1 MTHAAPIAA
10 LPGDGLSI
18 AARIERLP
26 VGSFHRRF
34 IALVS
39 LGGWFDFYDIYMMA
53 YIGATLQHSGFLTLQ
68 QFSNVIAAGFLGM
81 FTGTIVFG
89 MGSDRMGRRSA
100 FVAMLLIYS
109 VFTLAGAFAPS
120 AGWLIVLRF
129 FAGIG
134 IGAELVVID
143 TYVSEMVPSGA
154 RGRYVAI
161 SQMTGFTAV
170 PIVAILVR
178 VLAPTHFLVDGWR
191 WVMVIGSLGS
201 ALVWYFRRRLPESPR
216 WLASRGRH
224 EEAERIVAALES
236 GSLYS
241 DPRDKTVAER
251 AAAATAAGS
260 SVLEKSAPDRG
271 LEINPVAEQVA
282 EVPAGGERASFAEL
296 WRPPYRRRTIMLVIF
311 HALQTIGYYGFANW
325 APTFLLRRGVS
336 LVHSLE
342 YTLLIA
348 LVSPLGPALAVLTSD
363 RLERKWAIVTM
374 ALLIAAFG
382 LGFAF
387 WSAPVLIVASGALVT
402 LCSNWFSALL
412 HAYQSELFPT
422 RLRATGVG
430 FTYSWSRL
438 SAVFSSLLIGAV
450 LVRGGVGAVFTLL
463 AAAMCG
469 VALII
474 GLLGPRTNRI
484 ALEQLAK

>member
-1 MTHAAPIAA
+1 LIATN
-10 LPGDGLSI
+10 SI
-18 AARIERLP
+18 AARIERIS
-26 VGSFHRRF
+26 VGKFHRRF

-53 YIGATLQHSGFLTLQ
+53 YIGAALQQSGFLSLH
-68 QFSNVIAAGFLGM
+68 QFTTVIAAGFLGM

-100 FVAMLLIYS
+100 FVTMLLIYS
-109 VFTLAGAFAPS
+109 LFTLAGAFAPS
-120 AGWLIVLRF
+120 AGWLVVLRF

-143 TYVSEMVPSGA
+143 TYVSEMVPSSA

-161 SQMTGFTAV
+161 TQTTGFTAV
-170 PIVAILVR
+170 PVVAILVR
-178 VLAPTHFLVDGWR
+178 LLVPTHFLIEGWR

-201 ALVWYFRRRLPESPR
+201 ALAWYFRRSLPESPR
-216 WLASRGRH
+216 WLESRGRH
-224 EEAERIVAALES
+224 TEAEQVLASLEANSYAPERDRS
-236 GSLYS
+236 GERRATSG
-241 DPRDKTVAER
+241 ER
-251 AAAATAAGS
+251 AAEH
-260 SVLEKSAPDRG
+260 V
-271 LEINPVAEQVA
+271 
-282 EVPAGGERASFAEL
+282 GERASFAEL
-296 WRPPYRRRTIMLVIF
+296 WRPPYRRRTIMLMMF

-336 LVHSLE
+336 LLHSLE
-342 YTLLIA
+342 YTLMIA
-348 LVSPLGPALAVLTSD
+348 LVSPLGPALAVWTSD
-363 RLERKWAIVTM
+363 KLERKWSIVVT

-387 WSAPVLIVASGALVT
+387 WSLPVLIVASGALVT
-402 LCSNWFSALL
+402 LFSNWFSALL

-438 SAVFSSLLIGAV
+438 SAVFSSLLIGTV
-450 LVRGGVGAVFTLL
+450 LVRAGVGGVFTLL
-463 AAAMCG
+463 AAAMVG
-469 VALII
+469 VALVI
-474 GLLGPRTNRI
+474 GGFGPRTNRI
-484 ALEQLAK
+484 ALEELAR

>member
-1 MTHAAPIAA
+1 LIETN
-10 LPGDGLSI
+10 SI
-18 AARIERLP
+18 AARIEQIP
-26 VGSFHRRF
+26 VGKFHRRF

-53 YIGATLQHSGFLTLQ
+53 YIGAALQQSGFLSLH
-68 QFSNVIAAGFLGM
+68 QFTTAIAAGFLGM

-100 FVAMLLIYS
+100 FVTMLLIYS
-109 VFTLAGAFAPS
+109 LFTLAGAFAPS
-120 AGWLIVLRF
+120 AAWLVVLRF

-143 TYVSEMVPSGA
+143 TYVSEMVPSSS

-161 SQMTGFTAV
+161 TQTTGFTAV
-170 PIVAILVR
+170 PVVAILVR
-178 VLAPTHFLVDGWR
+178 LLVPTHFLMEGWR

-201 ALVWYFRRRLPESPR
+201 ALAWYFRRSLPESPR
-216 WLASRGRH
+216 WLESRGRH
-224 EEAERIVAALES
+224 QEAQQVVAMLES
-236 GSLYS
+236 DS
-241 DPRDKTVAER
+241 PNR
-251 AAAATAAGS
+251 A
-260 SVLEKSAPDRG
+260 SVLEAAAQPPPS
-271 LEINPVAEQVA
+271 
-282 EVPAGGERASFAEL
+282 ERASFAEL

-336 LVHSLE
+336 LLHSLE

-348 LVSPLGPALAVLTSD
+348 LVSPLGPAIAVWTSD
-363 RLERKWAIVTM
+363 KLERKWSIVVT
-374 ALLIAAFG
+374 ALLIAMFG

-387 WSAPVLIVASGALVT
+387 WSLPALIVASGALVT

-450 LVRGGVGAVFTLL
+450 LVHGVPAVFALL

-469 VALII
+469 VALVI
-474 GLLGPRTNRI
+474 GIFGPRTNRI
-484 ALEQLAK
+484 ALEQLSR

>member
-1 MTHAAPIAA
+1 MLVKPLET
-10 LPGDGLSI
+10 I

-26 VGSFHRRF
+26 LGRFHRRF

-53 YIGATLQHSGFLTLQ
+53 YIGATLQNSGFLTLQ
-68 QFSNVIAAGFLGM
+68 QFSTVIAAGFLGM
-81 FTGTIVFG
+81 FTGTIIFG

-109 VFTLAGAFAPS
+109 AFTLAGAFAPS
-120 AGWLIVLRF
+120 AGWLIALRF

-161 SQMTGFTAV
+161 SQTTGFTAV

-178 VLAPTHFLVDGWR
+178 VLAPTHFLIDGWR
-191 WVMVIGSLGS
+191 WVMVIGSMGA
-201 ALVWYFRRRLPESPR
+201 ALAWYFRRRLPESPR
-216 WLASRGRH
+216 WLESRGRH
-224 EEAERIVAALES
+224 AEAERIVAALES
-236 GSLYS
+236 ESLS
-241 DPRDKTVAER
+241 GDSRDTTKIPISADGAAQER
-251 AAAATAAGS
+251 S
-260 SVLEKSAPDRG
+260 
-271 LEINPVAEQVA
+271 
-282 EVPAGGERASFAEL
+282 SFAEL
-296 WRPPYRRRTIMLVIF
+296 WRPPYRRRTIMLMIF

-342 YTLLIA
+342 YTMLIA
-348 LVSPLGPALAVLTSD
+348 LVAPLGPALAVLTSD
-363 RLERKWAIVTM
+363 RLERKWAIVGM
-374 ALLIAAFG
+374 ALLIAALG

-469 VALII
+469 VALVI
-474 GLLGPRTNRI
+474 GVFGPRTNRI
-484 ALEQLAK
+484 ALEQLAR

>member
-1 MTHAAPIAA
+1 MLVKPLET
-10 LPGDGLSI
+10 I

-26 VGSFHRRF
+26 LGRFHRRF

-53 YIGATLQHSGFLTLQ
+53 YIGATLQNSGFLTLQ
-68 QFSNVIAAGFLGM
+68 QFSTVIAAGFLGM
-81 FTGTIVFG
+81 FTGTIIFG

-109 VFTLAGAFAPS
+109 AFTLAGAFAPS
-120 AGWLIVLRF
+120 AGWLIALRF

-161 SQMTGFTAV
+161 SQTTGFTAV

-178 VLAPTHFLVDGWR
+178 VLAPTHFLIDGWR
-191 WVMVIGSLGS
+191 WVMVIGSMGA
-201 ALVWYFRRRLPESPR
+201 ALAWYFRRRLPESPR
-216 WLASRGRH
+216 WLESRGRH
-224 EEAERIVAALES
+224 AEAERIVAALES
-236 GSLYS
+236 ESLS
-241 DPRDKTVAER
+241 GDSRDTTKIPISADGAAQER
-251 AAAATAAGS
+251 S
-260 SVLEKSAPDRG
+260 
-271 LEINPVAEQVA
+271 
-282 EVPAGGERASFAEL
+282 SFAEL
-296 WRPPYRRRTIMLVIF
+296 WRPPYRRRTTMLMIF

-342 YTLLIA
+342 YTMLIA
-348 LVSPLGPALAVLTSD
+348 LVAPLGPALAVLTSD

-374 ALLIAAFG
+374 ALLIAALG

-474 GLLGPRTNRI
+474 GLFGPRTNRI
-484 ALEQLAK
+484 TLEQLAK

>member
-1 MTHAAPIAA
+1 MLVKTPET
-10 LPGDGLSI
+10 I

-26 VGSFHRRF
+26 VSKFHRRF

-68 QFSNVIAAGFLGM
+68 QFSTVIAAGFLGM

-109 VFTLAGAFAPS
+109 AFTLAGAFAPT
-120 AGWLIVLRF
+120 AAWLIALRF

-143 TYVSEMVPSGA
+143 TYVSEMVPSGS

-178 VLAPTHFLVDGWR
+178 VLAPTHFLIDGWR
-191 WVMVIGSLGS
+191 WVMVIGSLGA
-201 ALVWYFRRRLPESPR
+201 ALAWYFRRRLPESPR
-216 WLASRGRH
+216 WLASRGRR
-224 EEAERIVAALES
+224 EEAERIVTSLES
-236 GSLYS
+236 ESLS
-241 DPRDKTVAER
+241 GDSLRRTVAESV
-251 AAAATAAGS
+251 AAGTATGTTAT
-260 SVLEKSAPDRG
+260 KSTTTERVPLKG
-271 LEINPVAEQVA
+271 TSEINPPQENTAGRS
-282 EVPAGGERASFAEL
+282 AGGERASFADL

-348 LVSPLGPALAVLTSD
+348 LVAPLGPALAVLTSD
-363 RLERKWAIVTM
+363 RLERKWTIVIM
-374 ALLIAAFG
+374 ALLIAALG

-438 SAVFSSLLIGAV
+438 SAAFSSLLIGVV

-463 AAAMCG
+463 AASMCG

-484 ALEQLAK
+484 ALEELAR

>member
-1 MTHAAPIAA
+1 
-10 LPGDGLSI
+10 
-18 AARIERLP
+18 
-26 VGSFHRRF
+26 
-34 IALVS
+34 
-39 LGGWFDFYDIYMMA
+39 
-53 YIGATLQHSGFLTLQ
+53 
-68 QFSNVIAAGFLGM
+68 
-81 FTGTIVFG
+81 
-89 MGSDRMGRRSA
+89 
-100 FVAMLLIYS
+100 
-109 VFTLAGAFAPS
+109 
-120 AGWLIVLRF
+120 
-129 FAGIG
+129 
-134 IGAELVVID
+134 VID

-178 VLAPTHFLVDGWR
+178 VLAPTHFLIDGWR
-191 WVMVIGSLGS
+191 WVMVIGSMGA
-201 ALVWYFRRRLPESPR
+201 ALAWYFRRRLPESPR
-216 WLASRGRH
+216 WLESRGRH
-224 EEAERIVAALES
+224 AEAERIVAALES
-236 GSLYS
+236 ESLS
-241 DPRDKTVAER
+241 GDSRDTTKSPISADGAAQER
-251 AAAATAAGS
+251 S
-260 SVLEKSAPDRG
+260 SFV
-271 LEINPVAEQVA
+271 
-282 EVPAGGERASFAEL
+282 EL
-296 WRPPYRRRTIMLVIF
+296 WRPPYRRRTIMLVVF

-342 YTLLIA
+342 YTMLIA

-363 RLERKWAIVTM
+363 RLERKWAIVAM
-374 ALLIAAFG
+374 ALLIAALG

-474 GLLGPRTNRI
+474 GLFGPRTNRI
-484 ALEQLAK
+484 ALEQLAR

>member
-1 MTHAAPIAA
+1 MLVKPLET
-10 LPGDGLSI
+10 I

-26 VGSFHRRF
+26 LGSFHRRF

-53 YIGATLQHSGFLTLQ
+53 YIGATLQNSGFLTLQ
-68 QFSNVIAAGFLGM
+68 QFSTVIAAGFLGM
-81 FTGTIVFG
+81 FTGTIIFG

-109 VFTLAGAFAPS
+109 AFTLAGAFAPS
-120 AGWLIVLRF
+120 AGWLIALRF

-178 VLAPTHFLVDGWR
+178 VLAPTHFLIDGWR
-191 WVMVIGSLGS
+191 WVMVIGSMGA
-201 ALVWYFRRRLPESPR
+201 ALAWYFRRRLPESPR
-216 WLASRGRH
+216 WLESRGRH
-224 EEAERIVAALES
+224 VEAERIVAALGAES
-236 GSLYS
+236 LSGDS
-241 DPRDKTVAER
+241 RDTTKSPISEDGAAQER
-251 AAAATAAGS
+251 S
-260 SVLEKSAPDRG
+260 
-271 LEINPVAEQVA
+271 
-282 EVPAGGERASFAEL
+282 SFAEL
-296 WRPPYRRRTIMLVIF
+296 WRPPYRRRTIMLMIF

-342 YTLLIA
+342 YTMLIA

-374 ALLIAAFG
+374 ALLIAALG

-474 GLLGPRTNRI
+474 GLFGPRTNRI
-484 ALEQLAK
+484 TLEQLAR

>member
-1 MTHAAPIAA
+1 VIDAT
-10 LPGDGLSI
+10 SI
-18 AARIERLP
+18 AARIEQIP
-26 VGSFHRRF
+26 VGKFHRRF

-53 YIGATLQHSGFLTLQ
+53 YIGAALQQSGFLTLH
-68 QFSNVIAAGFLGM
+68 QFTNVIAAGFLGM
-81 FTGTIVFG
+81 FTGTILFG

-109 VFTLAGAFAPS
+109 LFTLAGAFAPT
-120 AGWLIVLRF
+120 AGWLLVLRF

-143 TYVSEMVPSGA
+143 TYVSEMVPSSA

-161 SQMTGFTAV
+161 TQTAGFTAV

-178 VLAPTHFLVDGWR
+178 LLVPTHFAMAGWR

-201 ALVWYFRRRLPESPR
+201 ALAWYFRRRLPESPR
-216 WLASRGRH
+216 WLESRGRH
-224 EEAERIVAALES
+224 AEAEQALALLAAESPPRRQPESRASEVAPPEASET
-236 GSLYS
+236 
-241 DPRDKTVAER
+241 TVSSTS
-251 AAAATAAGS
+251 TAHTTCTPA
-260 SVLEKSAPDRG
+260 SVNA
-271 LEINPVAEQVA
+271 
-282 EVPAGGERASFAEL
+282 ERASFVQL
-296 WRPPYRRRTIMLVIF
+296 WRSPYRRRTIMLVIF

-336 LVHSLE
+336 LLHSLE

-348 LVSPLGPALAVLTSD
+348 LVSPLGPAIAVLTSD
-363 RLERKWAIVTM
+363 KLERKWTIVAM
-374 ALLIAAFG
+374 ALLIAACG
-382 LGFAF
+382 LGFAL
-387 WSAPVLIVASGALVT
+387 WTLPTLIVLSGALVT

-422 RLRATGVG
+422 RMRATGVG

-438 SAVFSSLLIGAV
+438 SASFSSLLIGAV
-450 LVRGGVGAVFTLL
+450 LVRAGVGGVFTLL
-463 AAAMCG
+463 AAAMLG
-469 VALII
+469 VALVI
-474 GLLGPRTNRI
+474 GIFGPRTNRI
-484 ALEQLAK
+484 ALEQLAR

>member
-1 MTHAAPIAA
+1 VNRSKDRPLPLSSVIASRMEA
-10 LPGDGLSI
+10 LPM
-18 AARIERLP
+18 
-26 VGSFHRRF
+26 GSFHRRF

-53 YIGATLQHSGFLTLQ
+53 YIGVTLQNSGFLTLQ
-68 QFSNVIAAGFLGM
+68 QFSTVIAAGFLGM
-81 FTGTIVFG
+81 FTGTIIFG

-109 VFTLAGAFAPS
+109 AFTLAGAFAPS
-120 AGWLIVLRF
+120 AGWLIALRF

-178 VLAPTHFLVDGWR
+178 MLAPTHFLIDGWR
-191 WVMVIGSLGS
+191 WVMVIGSMGA
-201 ALVWYFRRRLPESPR
+201 ALAWYFRRRLPESPR
-216 WLASRGRH
+216 WLESRGRH
-224 EEAERIVAALES
+224 AEAGRIVAELES
-236 GSLYS
+236 QSLS
-241 DPRDKTVAER
+241 GVSREKTLAPNSSVATAPRSEGTVDYAAAER
-251 AAAATAAGS
+251 GS
-260 SVLEKSAPDRG
+260 
-271 LEINPVAEQVA
+271 
-282 EVPAGGERASFAEL
+282 FMEL

-342 YTLLIA
+342 YTMLIA
-348 LVSPLGPALAVLTSD
+348 LVAPLGPAVAVLTSD
-363 RLERKWAIVTM
+363 RLERKWAIVAM
-374 ALLIAAFG
+374 ALLIAALG

-474 GLLGPRTNRI
+474 GLFGPRTNRI
-484 ALEQLAK
+484 TLEQLAR

>member
-1 MTHAAPIAA
+1 MHRSKDRPLPLSGSAVASRMEA
-10 LPGDGLSI
+10 LPM
-18 AARIERLP
+18 
-26 VGSFHRRF
+26 GSFHRRF

-53 YIGATLQHSGFLTLQ
+53 YIGATLQNSGFLTLQ
-68 QFSNVIAAGFLGM
+68 QFSTVIAAGFLGM
-81 FTGTIVFG
+81 FTGTIIFG

-109 VFTLAGAFAPS
+109 AFTLAGAFAPS
-120 AGWLIVLRF
+120 AGWLIALRF

-178 VLAPTHFLVDGWR
+178 VLAPTHFLIDGWR
-191 WVMVIGSLGS
+191 WVMVIGSMGA
-201 ALVWYFRRRLPESPR
+201 ALAWYFRRRLPESPR
-216 WLASRGRH
+216 WLESRGRH
-224 EEAERIVAALES
+224 AEAERIVAALES
-236 GSLYS
+236 ESLS
-241 DPRDKTVAER
+241 GDSRDTTKSPISADGAAQER
-251 AAAATAAGS
+251 S
-260 SVLEKSAPDRG
+260 
-271 LEINPVAEQVA
+271 
-282 EVPAGGERASFAEL
+282 SFAEL
-296 WRPPYRRRTIMLVIF
+296 WRTPYRRRTIMLMIF

-342 YTLLIA
+342 YTMLIA

-363 RLERKWAIVTM
+363 RLERKWAIVIM
-374 ALLIAAFG
+374 ALLIAALG

-387 WSAPVLIVASGALVT
+387 WSAPVLIVASGALLT

-438 SAVFSSLLIGAV
+438 SAVFSSLLIGTV

-474 GLLGPRTNRI
+474 GLFGLRTNRI
-484 ALEQLAK
+484 TLEQLAR

>member
-1 MTHAAPIAA
+1 MTYTSWTAP
-10 LPGDGLSI
+10 LERSGSSI
-18 AARIERLP
+18 AERIERLP

-53 YIGATLQHSGFLTLQ
+53 YIGATLQQSGFLTLQ

-81 FTGTIVFG
+81 FAGTIIFG
-89 MGSDRMGRRSA
+89 MGSDRMGRRTA
-100 FVAMLLIYS
+100 FVAMLLLYS
-109 VFTLAGAFAPS
+109 AFTLGGAFAPS
-120 AGWLIVLRF
+120 ANWLIALRF
-129 FAGIG
+129 LAGIG

-143 TYVSEMVPSGA
+143 TYVSEMVPSSA

-178 VLAPTHFLVDGWR
+178 LLAPTHFLIDGWR
-191 WVMVIGSLGS
+191 WVMIIGSLGS
-201 ALVWYFRRRLPESPR
+201 ALAWYFRRRLPESPR
-216 WLASRGRH
+216 WLASRGRYQ
-224 EEAERIVAALES
+224 EAERIVAALES
-236 GSLYS
+236 EPLSGACS
-241 DPRDKTVAER
+241 T
-251 AAAATAAGS
+251 S
-260 SVLEKSAPDRG
+260 SRSASAPI
-271 LEINPVAEQVA
+271 LQTAESG
-282 EVPAGGERASFAEL
+282 PASAGNLTGSVTPDASSFADL

-311 HALQTIGYYGFANW
+311 HTLQTVGYYGFANW

-336 LVHSLE
+336 LVHSLQ

-348 LVSPLGPALAVLTSD
+348 LVAPLGPGLAVLTSD
-363 RLERKWAIVTM
+363 RLERKWAIVIM
-374 ALLIAAFG
+374 ALLIAALG

-463 AAAMCG
+463 AAAMSG

-474 GLLGPRTNRI
+474 GWLGPRTNRI

>member
-1 MTHAAPIAA
+1 
-10 LPGDGLSI
+10 
-18 AARIERLP
+18 
-26 VGSFHRRF
+26 
-34 IALVS
+34 
-39 LGGWFDFYDIYMMA
+39 
-53 YIGATLQHSGFLTLQ
+53 LQ
-68 QFSNVIAAGFLGM
+68 QFSTVIAAGFLGM
-81 FTGTIVFG
+81 FTGTIIFG

-109 VFTLAGAFAPS
+109 AFTLAGAFAPS
-120 AGWLIVLRF
+120 AGWLIALRF

-161 SQMTGFTAV
+161 SQTTGFTAV

-178 VLAPTHFLVDGWR
+178 VLAPTHFLIDGWR
-191 WVMVIGSLGS
+191 WVMVIGSMGA
-201 ALVWYFRRRLPESPR
+201 ALAWYFRRRLPESPR
-216 WLASRGRH
+216 WLESRGRH
-224 EEAERIVAALES
+224 AEAERIVAALES
-236 GSLYS
+236 ESLS
-241 DPRDKTVAER
+241 GDSRDTTKIPISADGAAQER
-251 AAAATAAGS
+251 S
-260 SVLEKSAPDRG
+260 
-271 LEINPVAEQVA
+271 
-282 EVPAGGERASFAEL
+282 SFAEL
-296 WRPPYRRRTIMLVIF
+296 WRPPYRRRTIMLMIF

-342 YTLLIA
+342 YTMLIA
-348 LVSPLGPALAVLTSD
+348 LVAPLGPALAVLTSD

-374 ALLIAAFG
+374 ALLIAALG

-474 GLLGPRTNRI
+474 GLFGPRTNRI
-484 ALEQLAK
+484 TLEQLAK